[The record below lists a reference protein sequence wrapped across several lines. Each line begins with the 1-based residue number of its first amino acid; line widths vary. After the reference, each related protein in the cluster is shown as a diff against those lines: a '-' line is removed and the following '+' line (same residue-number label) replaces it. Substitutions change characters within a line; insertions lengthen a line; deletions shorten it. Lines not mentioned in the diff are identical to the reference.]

1 MRGLSASRIHR
12 KKAVKTFLC
21 VTLFAVF
28 AFSKLQWNKC
38 LMHEAKEGIPAYPT
52 FLVSLFLLNTKF
64 SACWYNGKFRIKARN
79 LQLVIQVKVE

>member
-38 LMHEAKEGIPAYPT
+38 LMHAAKKGIPAYPT
-52 FLVSLFLLNTKF
+52 FLDSLFLHKTKF
-64 SACWYNGKFRIKARN
+64 QFRRGISKS
-79 LQLVIQVKVE
+79 QLVIKVKVE